1 MDDAGELRRALAR
14 LERLERREQRRR
26 DGSPR
31 IQLEL
36 DAAGKICGW
45 NAAGARALGWSAAE
59 IVGQPLA
66 TLVSADA
73 AALWSRL
80 LRGDSPVRVMTR
92 RRDGVA
98 LTCEWHAVALAEAD
112 EPGPSP
118 LHCELHELDEEL
130 ARRQRHSFMQALA
143 DRSPLG
149 IFAKQADGRYLYVNE
164 EFARSVGRTPEEVIG
179 GDDFAIF
186 PAEIA
191 AMLRRHDADLL
202 AADVPLS
209 REDAGVGADAE
220 RTYWSLK
227 FPLRDAAGELLA
239 ICGIVNDISGL
250 RQAERERTALQ
261 QQVIA
266 AQQAALAE
274 LSTPLMPVAEGVLV
288 MPLIGA
294 IDRARA
300 EQILAAM
307 MTGIAAQRARTVIL
321 DITGVHDVD
330 SHAAEALVRAAEGAR
345 LLGAAAILSGITP
358 ALARTLV
365 ALGVPLH
372 RLVAVGDLRSA
383 VARALQRRT

>member
-36 DAAGKICGW
+36 DTAGKICGW
-45 NAAGARALGWSAAE
+45 NAAAARALGWSAAE

-73 AALWSRL
+73 AGLWSRL

-98 LTCEWHAVALAEAD
+98 LTCEWHAVALADAD

-118 LHCELHELDEEL
+118 LHCELRELDEEL
-130 ARRQRHSFMQALA
+130 ARHQRHSFMQALA

-383 VARALQRRT
+383 VARALQRGT